1 MDDDH
6 EPRAPWHAGE
16 DEGLQ
21 PWRDRLAGI
30 NVELQTMGAT
40 DEFCREYLL
49 VGGGSCERVTGRRCT
64 KHRGC
69 RGPLP
74 KGRMCAQ
81 EFGQRVLELRK
92 QVGGREKKKYFCS
105 LWRDGV
111 FFAGVRRGLRAQPIA
126 AGVGPAEIAGAV
138 FGSVVAGLPRHRFH
152 FGFPLLK
159 CAGQELIDQRVD
171 DVKNE
176 LLHKQKERL
185 DLMGERLLLLAHDPV
200 DTAAFHQTLTAL
212 LSEKICV
219 LEMLKTRTLAT

>member
-1 MDDDH
+1 M
-6 EPRAPWHAGE
+6 
-16 DEGLQ
+16 
-21 PWRDRLAGI
+21 
-30 NVELQTMGAT
+30 
-40 DEFCREYLL
+40 
-49 VGGGSCERVTGRRCT
+49 
-64 KHRGC
+64 
-69 RGPLP
+69 
-74 KGRMCAQ
+74 
-81 EFGQRVLELRK
+81 
-92 QVGGREKKKYFCS
+92 
-105 LWRDGV
+105 
-111 FFAGVRRGLRAQPIA
+111 
-126 AGVGPAEIAGAV
+126 

-152 FGFPLLK
+152 FGSSLLK